1 MYCFRK
7 HSSFKSAF
15 IPPPQRMSHRP
26 SPPSGQPTKPVVV
39 SSVSLRS
46 ESGWTCSCQTL
57 IYSLHGHAYP
67 TSGDTLIRSV
77 LYLVYYI
84 VYSYDCARSDVSAA
98 SHALVRY
105 LFLSLGIARSGANK
119 TCRDARCSPNALNS
133 ISSLWRPFHLS
144 NHRIH
149 LKVPSFPLM

>member
-84 VYSYDCARSDVSAA
+84 VYSYDALAPMYPPPLTRWFDTFSSAWA
-98 SHALVRY
+98 SHVR
-105 LFLSLGIARSGANK
+105 GQTKHAG
-119 TCRDARCSPNALNS
+119 TRDARPTHSIPSHPFGDHS
-133 ISSLWRPFHLS
+133 ISATTGSTLKFRLSL
-144 NHRIH
+144 
-149 LKVPSFPLM
+149 